1 MTDNG
6 LHGYRLLRTEVFQV
20 SARVDNKQFLIHGG
34 LLSLHSEFLSWRV
47 NELLGFR
54 ENLRIDIEGHDG
66 ATVGRFAEFLYTGN
80 YEAPGPVK
88 IEDTPRKRAM
98 EDRSSYPETA
108 PTKDITTQECGA
120 KLPCPV
126 EVSPDST
133 HPELEISEPSD
144 PPELDAPPVDD
155 ILGTPPSEPPPTDPP
170 EAPQG
175 TLTPED
181 RLEIA
186 SEKGLLETG
195 SDETSHFDP
204 SKFDFRDAFLAHG
217 KACALAHSLDI
228 EPLEKL
234 AIVRLEEVFSK
245 ITTLTPEAQVV
256 SNFAELVGYAYEK
269 SKSKKLREALLKFF
283 SPNVSV
289 LKGLELHKLVSR
301 CGDLASDVM
310 EILCAKLEGSERENG
325 QLLLDV
331 KTLDTKLKFLAEKNQ
346 EQVVAQGELER
357 TLEKKWSAL
366 HLKMCGQAEDLIAI
380 QRELKEAKQIV
391 VRERSEKKAWAAR
404 CCEFKDIVEGIE
416 KQKEML
422 MVENG
427 TIKEDLEKAKEKN
440 VELRK
445 RIWTT

>member
-1 MTDNG
+1 MF
-6 LHGYRLLRTEVFQV
+6 EV
-20 SARVDNKQFLIHGG
+20 SARLDNKQFLIHGG

-66 ATVGRFAEFLYTGN
+66 ATVGRFAQFLYTGD
-80 YEAPGPVK
+80 YEAPSPVK
-88 IEDTPRKRAM
+88 IVDTSRKRAM
-98 EDRSSYPETA
+98 EDRSSSYPETVPA
-108 PTKDITTQECGA
+108 KDITTQECGA

-133 HPELEISEPSD
+133 HPELGISELSD
-144 PPELDAPPVDD
+144 PPGLDEPPVDD
-155 ILGTPPSEPPPTDPP
+155 TLGTPSEIPATDPP
-170 EAPQG
+170 EAPQN

-186 SEKGLLETG
+186 SEKDLLATR
-195 SDETSHFDP
+195 SDETNYFDP
-204 SKFDFRDAFLAHG
+204 SEFDFREAFLAHG

-245 ITTLTPEAQVV
+245 ITSLTPEAQAV
-256 SNFAELVGYAYEK
+256 SNFAELVGYAYEY

-289 LKGLELHKLVSR
+289 LKGLELQKLVSR

-346 EQVVAQGELER
+346 EQVVAQQKLER
-357 TLEKKWSAL
+357 TLEKKRSAL

-380 QRELKEAKQIV
+380 QRDLKKAKQIAEQ
-391 VRERSEKKAWAAR
+391 ERCKKEVWVAR
-404 CCEFKDIVEGIE
+404 CYEYKDIAESIE

-422 MVENG
+422 MTENRA
-427 TIKEDLEKAKEKN
+427 IKDDLEKSKENN

-445 RIWTT
+445 RIWSTE